1 MRSSLFQSS
10 LLRRSIPTALVLA
23 LVGSAAQA
31 QSIDVD
37 FELGGGCVFFGTT
50 PIREEYALKGMHFS
64 GPSALD
70 GGAILDQC
78 SNFGINAHSGTSF
91 LAFNTISQMSNGGTP
106 IGPERVH
113 FDQRI
118 TQARVWVG
126 DGSVVSVTMDAFD
139 GVFLVGSSSVQTQ
152 NWAQLVVNVP
162 GGFTDIV
169 FSSNAADFLLDDLS
183 VTPASVVTYCTAK
196 VNSLGCTPAIGSSGG
211 PSASAGAGFVVS
223 GSNVRNQKPGLL
235 LYSVTGRAASPFQGG
250 TLCLA
255 APVRRSTATN
265 SGGTALPASD
275 CSGVYAIDMN
285 AFAVG
290 ALGGHPVPALT
301 VVGTLVDCQFWGRDP
316 GFPAPMNS
324 TLTNALE
331 YVIGV

>member
-1 MRSSLFQSS
+1 MRSSLFQAS
-10 LLRRSIPTALVLA
+10 LLRRSISTALALTLA
-23 LVGSAAQA
+23 GSAVQA
-31 QSIDVD
+31 QNIDID
-37 FELGGGCVFFGTT
+37 FELGGGCTFAATI
-50 PIREEYALKGMHFS
+50 PLREEYAPQGLHFT

-78 SNFGINAHSGTSF
+78 SNFGISPHSGTSF
-91 LAFNTISQMSNGGTP
+91 LAFNTISQLSNGGIP
-106 IGPERVH
+106 IGPERIH
-113 FDQRI
+113 FDQRM

-139 GVFLVGSSSVQTQ
+139 GNFLVGSSSVQTQ
-152 NWAQLVVNVP
+152 NWAQLVVSAP

-169 FSSNAADFLLDDLS
+169 VSSNAADFLLDDLS
-183 VTPASVVTYCTAK
+183 VTPVSVVTYCTAK
-196 VNSLGCTPAIGSSGG
+196 VNSLGCSPAIGSSGG
-211 PSASAGAGFVVS
+211 PSASAGSGFVVS
-223 GSNVRNQKPGLL
+223 GVNVRNQKPGLL

-255 APVRRSTATN
+255 PAVRRSTSMN
-265 SGGTALPASD
+265 SGGSALPASN
-275 CSGVYAIDMN
+275 CSGVYSIDMN

-290 ALGGHPVPALT
+290 ALGGHPLPALT

-331 YVIGV
+331 YSIGS